1 MTGGGPDDRASGAGD
16 ETEAEPDGDATG
28 SDQSGE
34 VPAVDELLA
43 LLGNETR
50 MAIMRALWA
59 EFEFAGYVTGR
70 REGHSFSEL
79 LEATGVTDSG
89 NFNYHLGELTGVLVA
104 DREDGYV
111 LTPLGYNLMQSID
124 RYDSFAYT
132 TLDERAA
139 ETPCP
144 YCGGDLVV
152 AYRRE
157 IVSVRCRDCGGL
169 AADGDFT
176 FVEVPA
182 FGAQEPN
189 TAALLDA
196 ATLAMFAKV
205 RSSRYG
211 FCWDCRA
218 PMDRSLDICSGHER
232 GPNGVC
238 RNCGRRYAAV
248 VDADCG
254 TCGESGRGPALEYA
268 IVTPSVAA
276 FFESLGVGPG
286 QAGPWRYRLAA
297 LGAATETVERVE
309 SPTVAVAFERDG
321 RRQRVVVENSPGGI
335 EVTVE

>member
-1 MTGGGPDDRASGAGD
+1 VTDDDEAGD
-16 ETEAEPDGDATG
+16 
-28 SDQSGE
+28 

-50 MAIMRALWA
+50 MAIMRTLWA
-59 EFEFAGYVTGR
+59 EFEFADYVTER
-70 REGHSFSEL
+70 RDGHTFSEL

-89 NFNYHLGELTGVLVA
+89 NFNYHLGELAGVLVA

-132 TLDERAA
+132 TFDERVAA
-139 ETPCP
+139 DPCP

-169 AADGDFT
+169 ASDGDFT

-182 FGAQEPN
+182 IGTGEPA
-189 TAALLDA
+189 TAELLDA

-205 RSSRYG
+205 RSSRHG
-211 FCWDCRA
+211 VCWDCRA
-218 PMDRSLDICSGHER
+218 PMDRSLDCCEDHASEA
-232 GPNGVC
+232 NGVC
-238 RNCGRRYAAV
+238 EVCDRRYAVV
-248 VDADCG
+248 VDADCP

-268 IVTPSVAA
+268 VVSPSVAA
-276 FFESLGVGPG
+276 FFESVGAGPE
-286 QAGPWRYRLAA
+286 QVGPWRYRLAA
-297 LGAATETVERVE
+297 LGAATERVE
-309 SPTVAVAFERDG
+309 STDPVTVDLSLERDG
-321 RRQRVVVENSPGGI
+321 RTHR
-335 EVTVE
+335 VTVENRQDGIRIESV

>member
-1 MTGGGPDDRASGAGD
+1 MTDDDSDDRTSGSDGD
-16 ETEAEPDGDATG
+16 ETAGDDSTGDA
-28 SDQSGE
+28 

-50 MAIMRALWA
+50 MAIMRTLWA
-59 EFEFAGYVTGR
+59 EFEFAAYVTER
-70 REGHSFSEL
+70 RKGHSFSEL
-79 LEATGVTDSG
+79 LEATGATDSG
-89 NFNYHLGELTGVLVA
+89 NFNYHLGQLAGVLVA

-132 TLDERAA
+132 TLEERVADD
-139 ETPCP
+139 PCP
-144 YCGGDLVV
+144 YCDGDLVV

-182 FGAQEPN
+182 IGAGEPD
-189 TAALLDA
+189 TGELLDA

-211 FCWDCRA
+211 VCWDCRA
-218 PMDRSLDICSGHER
+218 PMDRSLDLCSDHE
-232 GPNGVC
+232 PDTSGVC
-238 RNCGRRYAAV
+238 GVCDRRYAVV
-248 VDADCG
+248 VDADCS

-268 IVTPSVAA
+268 IVSPSVAA
-276 FFESLGVGPG
+276 FFESVDAGLDQV
-286 QAGPWRYRLAA
+286 GPWRYRLAA
-297 LGAATETVERVE
+297 LGAATERVASTDPVTVDL
-309 SPTVAVAFERDG
+309 SFDRDG
-321 RRQRVVVENSPGGI
+321 RTHRVAVENRPDGI
-335 EVTVE
+335 RIETQ

>member
-1 MTGGGPDDRASGAGD
+1 VTGEDSDDCANGAD
-16 ETEAEPDGDATG
+16 EPA
-28 SDQSGE
+28 E

-59 EFEFAGYVTGR
+59 EFEFAAYVTER

-79 LEATGVTDSG
+79 LEATDVTDSG
-89 NFNYHLGELTGVLVA
+89 NFNYHLGELAGVLVA

-132 TLDERAA
+132 TLDERVAPD
-139 ETPCP
+139 PCP

-182 FGAQEPN
+182 LGAQQPE
-189 TAALLDA
+189 TAELLDA

-205 RSSRYG
+205 RSSRHG
-211 FCWDCRA
+211 VCWDCRA
-218 PMDRSLDICSGHER
+218 PMDRSLAVCPAHET

-238 RNCGRRYAAV
+238 DDCDRRYATV
-248 VDADCG
+248 VDANCD
-254 TCGESGRGPALEYA
+254 TCGESGRGPVLEYA
-268 IVTPSVAA
+268 IVSPSVAA
-276 FFESLGVGPG
+276 FFESVGSGPG
-286 QAGPWRYRLAA
+286 QVGPWRYRLAA
-297 LGAATETVERVE
+297 LGAATEVVERTDPAAVE
-309 SPTVAVAFERDG
+309 VAFEHGG
-321 RRQRVVVENSPGGI
+321 RTHGVVVETHSDGIGI
-335 EVTVE
+335 ETV

>member
-1 MTGGGPDDRASGAGD
+1 VTSDSPGERANGDGEGEHSGT
-16 ETEAEPDGDATG
+16 ETEGTTDESGD
-28 SDQSGE
+28 

-59 EFEFAGYVTGR
+59 EFEFADYVTER
-70 REGHSFSEL
+70 RTGHSFSEL

-89 NFNYHLGELTGVLVA
+89 NFNYHLGELSGVLVA

-132 TLDERAA
+132 TLEERVADDA
-139 ETPCP
+139 CP

-169 AADGDFT
+169 ASDGDFT

-182 FGAQEPN
+182 FGAQQPE
-189 TAALLDA
+189 TAELLDA

-211 FCWDCRA
+211 VCWDCRA
-218 PMDRSLDICSGHER
+218 PMERSLDLCGAHE
-232 GPNGVC
+232 PESSGVC
-238 RNCGRRYAAV
+238 GDCGRRYAAV
-248 VDADCG
+248 VDANCG

-286 QAGPWRYRLAA
+286 QVGPWRYRLAA
-297 LGAATETVERVE
+297 LATATETVERVDA
-309 SPTVAVAFERDG
+309 PTVAVTFERDG
-321 RRQRVVVENSPGGI
+321 RRQRAVVENSPTGI

>member
-1 MTGGGPDDRASGAGD
+1 MGD
-16 ETEAEPDGDATG
+16 VT
-28 SDQSGE
+28 SD

-59 EFEFAGYVTGR
+59 EFEFADYVTER
-70 REGHSFSEL
+70 RDGHSFSEL

-89 NFNYHLGELTGVLVA
+89 NFNYHLGELSGVLVA
-104 DREDGYV
+104 DHEDGYV

-132 TLDERAA
+132 TLEERVADD
-139 ETPCP
+139 PCP
-144 YCGGDLVV
+144 YCGGDLAV

-157 IVSVRCRDCGGL
+157 VVSVRCRDCGGL

-182 FGAQEPN
+182 FGAQEPE
-189 TAALLDA
+189 TADLLDA

-218 PMDRSLDICSGHER
+218 PMERSLDLCSAHE
-232 GPNGVC
+232 PASNGVC
-238 RNCGRRYAAV
+238 DDCGRRYAAV
-248 VDADCG
+248 VDANCE
-254 TCGESGRGPALEYA
+254 TCGESGRGPAIEYA
-268 IVTPSVAA
+268 IVSPSVAA
-276 FFESLGVGPG
+276 FFESVGAGPG
-286 QAGPWRYRLAA
+286 QVGPWRYRLAA

-309 SPTVAVAFERDG
+309 SPTVVVTFERDG
-321 RRQRVVVENSPGGI
+321 HRQRAVVEHSHAGI
-335 EVTVE
+335 AVTVE